1 MWQKLKGRGLKI
13 WPWWCQQ
20 KWKVVSEAGT
30 IIYLDERF
38 AITLRMIKEVN
49 CFILI
54 SCWRRKTGSISNL
67 KNIHGWCHSKSVYRA
82 SLRSLQVKEGEL
94 FTGFGQFPGALA
106 AGCTVSSDQQADA
119 AEAVGFGHGRLQVPV
134 GAVWIRAAPGPR
146 VRILQLVL
154 RAALTTVSWVPVSQ
168 SEETNK
174 QNRATV

>member
-1 MWQKLKGRGLKI
+1 MLTQ
-13 WPWWCQQ
+13 
-20 KWKVVSEAGT
+20 
-30 IIYLDERF
+30 
-38 AITLRMIKEVN
+38 
-49 CFILI
+49 
-54 SCWRRKTGSISNL
+54 KTGSISKL
-67 KNIHGWCHSKSVYRA
+67 KNLHGWRYSKSVYRA

-154 RAALTTVSWVPVSQ
+154 RAALTTVSRVPVSQ
-168 SEETNK
+168 SEENK
-174 QNRATV
+174 QYRATV